1 MYSAGFQNCASSKD
15 QMVPPPDHLASASPK
30 GIVYNHEDWGKPIN
44 YYNNLKCQV
53 APDQA
58 PTATLPTTA
67 PSCTHP
73 QTKVMINPI
82 QFPFLKLEA
91 LSNAFHMEP
100 QEKQFLSFM
109 FDQNYNQWI
118 GEHPEANE
126 NEKDYAQNVIIHELV
141 WRIKSIGTEMGNF
154 INHEIQEAPWPEDQ
168 NQQINQ
174 SMNSALNNL
183 NNY

>member
-1 MYSAGFQNCASSKD
+1 
-15 QMVPPPDHLASASPK
+15 
-30 GIVYNHEDWGKPIN
+30 
-44 YYNNLKCQV
+44 
-53 APDQA
+53 
-58 PTATLPTTA
+58 
-67 PSCTHP
+67 
-73 QTKVMINPI
+73 
-82 QFPFLKLEA
+82 
-91 LSNAFHMEP
+91 
-100 QEKQFLSFM
+100 M